1 MVTTLYTNH
10 APHVVYIGGRAIP
23 PGEAREVD
31 AALLLNTGSSPE
43 GARSPINATDP
54 ATDGGLFTPDVD
66 SSAGGDPPSD
76 APAPTQRAA
85 KAR

>member
-1 MVTTLYTNH
+1 MPSILYTNH

-31 AALLLNTGSSPE
+31 AALLPIPDSSPE
-43 GARSPINATDP
+43 GARSPIDATDP

-66 SSAGGDPPSD
+66 SSVGGDPPGD
-76 APAPTQRAA
+76 APAPTQRS
-85 KAR
+85 ARAR